1 MKKKLLL
8 GLLSLTACFSLGSTS
23 FADSST
29 VVNSNPA
36 MTAIKQDVTA
46 HGNYYAEITIKVG
59 ESINLTGSGFFISSA
74 PPYDSIYLNRQ
85 GLVIGLKPG
94 SVAVVADLPGGDTI
108 MYYITVI

>member
-1 MKKKLLL
+1 LKKKLLV

-23 FADSST
+23 FANSST
-29 VVNSNPA
+29 AVNENPA
-36 MTAIKQDVTA
+36 MNVFNKAVPAKD
-46 HGNYYAEITIKVG
+46 NYYTEITIKVG

-74 PPYDSIYLNRQ
+74 PPYDAIYLNRQ

-108 MYYITVI
+108 MYYITVK